1 MKGLVAKKISMSQA
15 ILEDGRAQAVTILQ
29 ATPNLVTQVKTDE
42 KDGYFALQLTLPKT
56 KGGRGHVSRKI
67 ATREFRFPSD
77 IELKQGDSVGVDVF
91 EVGDTVQVTGKSK
104 GKGFQG
110 TIKRHNF
117 SRGPE
122 THGHDHHRQPGS
134 IGAMGM
140 PRVEKGRRM
149 AGHMGAA
156 MVTVKNLKV
165 VAVDKDNNLLAISGA
180 LPGAN
185 NQLVIIK
192 KNGNN

>member
-15 ILEDGRAQAVTILQ
+15 ILEDGRAKAITVLQ
-29 ATPNLVTQVKTDE
+29 ATPNLVTQVKTEE

-56 KGGRGHVSRKI
+56 KGGRGHVSRNL

-77 IELKQGDSVGVDVF
+77 VELKAGDSVGVDVF
-91 EVGDTVQVTGKSK
+91 EVGDTVQVTGKTK

-149 AGHMGAA
+149 AGHMGAT
-156 MVTVKNLKV
+156 MVTVRNLKV
-165 VAVDKDNNLLAISGA
+165 VAVDKENNLIAISGA

-185 NQLVIIK
+185 NQLVIVK
-192 KNGNN
+192 KK

>member
-1 MKGLVAKKISMSQA
+1 MSQA

-29 ATPNLVTQVKTDE
+29 ATPNLVTQVKTEE

-56 KGGRGHVSRKI
+56 KGGRGHVSRNL
-67 ATREFRFPSD
+67 ATREFRFPAD
-77 IELKQGDSVGVDVF
+77 LELKKGDSVGVDVF
-91 EVGDTVQVTGKSK
+91 AVGDIVQVTGKSK

-117 SRGPE
+117 SSGPE
-122 THGHDHHRQPGS
+122 THGHDHHRAPGS

-149 AGHMGAA
+149 AGHMGAV
-156 MVTVKNLKV
+156 MVTVRNLKV

-192 KNGNN
+192 KHGNN